1 MKKLIGCVMLVAVLS
16 AAWSLSWAA
25 DKPASKNPNLG
36 KLRHV
41 VLFKFKDGTTPEQ
54 VKAIEEAFGQL
65 PSKIP
70 EVVDYEW
77 GTNDSPEGLNEGLTH
92 CFLVTFR
99 DAKGRAAYLPHKE
112 HQKFVALL
120 RPHLDKVV
128 VVDYVAKD

>member
-1 MKKLIGCVMLVAVLS
+1 
-16 AAWSLSWAA
+16 
-25 DKPASKNPNLG
+25 
-36 KLRHV
+36 
-41 VLFKFKDGTTPEQ
+41 
-54 VKAIEEAFGQL
+54 L

-77 GTNDSPEGLNEGLTH
+77 GTNDSPEGLNDGLTH

-120 RPHLDKVV
+120 RPRLDKAV